1 MIETEM
7 NFKTLV
13 LISLL
18 LLGPALTAAAQDA
31 KCTLKIAQLATV
43 PELRGFRLG
52 MTLSEFKARVPKL
65 SLQPA
70 DEFGATAINI
80 YPEHED
86 NIDKASFEGV
96 RTISLDF
103 LDGRVTSLWV
113 GYAPEFKWK
122 TQDEFLSGMTRVLSL
137 PDAWAIKSRG
147 RQLACEDFQVLVSSI
162 GGNPS
167 IRFVDEAAHRTL
179 EERKAAK
186 EAAEEESKPQ

>member
-1 MIETEM
+1 MS
-7 NFKTLV
+7 FKTLA
-13 LISLL
+13 LLCLL
-18 LLGPALTAAAQDA
+18 LLCSSLTAAAQSA
-31 KCTLKIAQLATV
+31 TCTLKIAQLTNV

-52 MTLSEFKARVPKL
+52 MTLAEFKARAPKL
-65 SLQPA
+65 NLRAA

-80 YPEHED
+80 YPEHEA
-86 NIDKASFEGV
+86 NIDKATFEGV

-113 GYAPEFKWK
+113 GYAPDFKWK
-122 TQDEFLSGMTRVLSL
+122 TQDEFLSGMTRALSL
-137 PDAWAIKSRG
+137 SGAWETKLRG
-147 RQLACEDFQVLVSSI
+147 RQLTCEDFQIQVSSI

-186 EAAEEESKPQ
+186 EAKEEAAEPR